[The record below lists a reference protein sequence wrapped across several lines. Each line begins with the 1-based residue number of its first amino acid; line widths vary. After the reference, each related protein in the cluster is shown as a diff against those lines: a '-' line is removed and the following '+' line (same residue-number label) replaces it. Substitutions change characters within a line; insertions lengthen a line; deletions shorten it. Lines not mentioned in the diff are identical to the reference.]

1 MKKLKKPIVLVVFLF
16 ICFGSAYVG
25 SILTNLSVNDWYPG
39 LIKPSWTPSGAS
51 IGAVWSALYTLM
63 AVWAWLVWCK
73 SEGERRRAALTVFA
87 AQLILNVAWSA
98 LFFGLRS
105 PGLASL
111 EIIILWAAIVW
122 TTILFCRVSTLAG
135 ILMTPYLLW
144 VGFAATLNW
153 TIWYL
158 NSVSR

>member
-1 MKKLKKPIVLVVFLF
+1 MKKLKKPIALGVFLF

-51 IGAVWSALYTLM
+51 IGAVWSVLYILI
-63 AVWAWLVWCK
+63 AVSAWLVWCK
-73 SEGERRRAALTVFA
+73 SEGERRRAALAVFA
-87 AQLILNVAWSA
+87 VQLILNVTWSA

-111 EIIILWAAIVW
+111 EIIALLASIAVTARIFYSISKV
-122 TTILFCRVSTLAG
+122 AG

-158 NSVSR
+158 NSGSR